1 MAQLLAPR
9 RHDLG
14 HDARE
19 VGIHDT
25 AEEIAPAALA
35 DEVENGDVQTMHDGP
50 LQGDCERAIEP
61 ETLGSEKRKPAR
73 RSDSPSHPPANN
85 QAAAAP

>member
-1 MAQLLAPR
+1 VLQFAREVLGAGVADIADVMAQLLAPC

-19 VGIHDT
+19 VGIHDA

-35 DEVENGDVQTMHDGP
+35 DEVENGDLQTMHDGP
-50 LQGDCERAIEP
+50 FHAFGR
-61 ETLGSEKRKPAR
+61 
-73 RSDSPSHPPANN
+73 
-85 QAAAAP
+85 